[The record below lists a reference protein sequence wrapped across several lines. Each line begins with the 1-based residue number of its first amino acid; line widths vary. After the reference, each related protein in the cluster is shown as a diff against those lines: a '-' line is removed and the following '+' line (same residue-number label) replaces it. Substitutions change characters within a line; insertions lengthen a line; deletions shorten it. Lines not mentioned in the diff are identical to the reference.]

1 MKIFVCIKQVPGTSQ
16 VEIDETT
23 GTLKRDGAAAKINP
37 YDLYALEA
45 ALRLKERCGGTVTAV
60 TMGPPQA
67 EVMMKEAYMMGVDET
82 YIFTDRIFAG
92 ADVLATAYT
101 LAQGITSICP
111 DYDIIICGK
120 QTTDGDTAQVG
131 PAMAEYLGIPCA
143 AWVSEISDVGT
154 GKTDLSETD
163 AEMACDEKFIIVA
176 QNFVNIKQQARMK
189 LPCLVTVE
197 KDIYTPRLPSYR
209 LKAATK
215 DKKVN
220 MVTFA
225 DFADQ
230 DKEHYGL
237 KGSATSVERI
247 FPPATREGQV
257 FLQGSA
263 AELASQL
270 TDIFTKEK
278 YI

>member
-1 MKIFVCIKQVPGTSQ
+1 MKIVVCIKQVPGTSQ

-23 GTLKRDGAAAKINP
+23 GVLKRDGAAAKINP
-37 YDLYALEA
+37 YDLYALET
-45 ALRLKERCGGTVTAV
+45 ALRLRELCGGTVTAV

-67 EVMMKEAYMMGVDET
+67 ERMMKEAYMMGVDEA
-82 YIFTDRIFAG
+82 YVFTDRTFAG
-92 ADVLATAYT
+92 ADVLATSYT
-101 LAQGITSICP
+101 LAQGILSIC
-111 DYDIIICGK
+111 DFDIIICGK

-131 PAMAEYLGIPCA
+131 PAMAEYLQIPCA
-143 AWVSEISDVGT
+143 AWVNQIEDVT
-154 GKTDLSETD
+154 EKDLVVGQD
-163 AEMACDEKFIIVA
+163 
-176 QNFVNIKQQARMK
+176 FVNVKQLAKLK

-220 MVTFA
+220 MITFA
-225 DFADQ
+225 RFQDQ
-230 DKEHYGL
+230 DKNHYGL

-247 FPPATREGQV
+247 FPPKSHDGQV
-257 FLQGSA
+257 FVKGAPAQIA
-263 AELASQL
+263 ASMV
-270 TDIFTKEK
+270 DMFVKEK